1 MAGSIIN
8 NDDKT
13 KVKNQVKLTSYGQNS
28 KILMATIA
36 RVFYAFPDPNQW
48 KWTGLAGALAIVKG
62 DKSVWFK
69 LVDLDVS
76 LLFYFLCSFLL
87 V

>member
-36 RVFYAFPDPNQW
+36 RIFYAFPDPNQW

-76 LLFYFLCSFLL
+76 LLFYFISSFLL

>member
-1 MAGSIIN
+1 MAGSLIN

>member
-36 RVFYAFPDPNQW
+36 RIFYAFPDPNQW